1 MNGKFKTPQEMAD
14 FMKSL
19 APQVKTN
26 KNGYEIRTKI
36 LEMAK
41 DQCALEYGFKYQGWE
56 MEQRKEGNELVTKVE
71 MPSIPGV
78 DQILE
83 TANKFYDFVENTHK
97 KSNTEA

>member
-1 MNGKFKTPQEMAD
+1 MFKTPQEMAD

-56 MEQRKEGNELVTKVE
+56 MEQRKEGSELVTKVE